1 MVVPPL
7 HRDYGRSMERE
18 HKDSVAS
25 GSRPLSGRPRIAV
38 VGSGA
43 VGAYYGGRLAQH
55 GHDVHFLVR
64 GDFEAVKANGWTIR
78 SCDGDFVL
86 PPGALNLYDSAETM
100 PCVDLVLVTLK
111 TTSNEAFGPLIGP
124 LLGEGT
130 CILTIQ
136 NGLGNE
142 DRLAQLFGAERILG
156 GMAFVCINRI
166 APGVIHHIEHGLIRL
181 GEFAARGAAAAGSAR
196 AEAIAA
202 LFRGAGIR
210 CQAIDDLRRG
220 RWEKLVWNV
229 PFNGLGAV
237 LDWTT
242 DRLIAT
248 ERGRALVEGLMREV
262 IVAARADGA
271 DLAAAESAEQAGAA
285 RGQSTGSTGSTSSPQ
300 ASSPQASSLQVNGA
314 EGPVSA
320 IISRQIE
327 HTQTMGAYMTS
338 MQIDRREGR
347 PLEVES
353 ILGEPLRRAREARVE
368 TPILYALYELASLV
382 GSVAKSGNAC
392 PSVAISGH

>member
-1 MVVPPL
+1 MDRELNDSTPGSHPL
-7 HRDYGRSMERE
+7 PD
-18 HKDSVAS
+18 
-25 GSRPLSGRPRIAV
+25 RPRIAV

-64 GDFEAVKANGWTIR
+64 GDFQAVKANGWTIR
-78 SCDGDFVL
+78 SCDGDFAL
-86 PPGALNLYDSAETM
+86 SPGSLNVYDRPEMM
-100 PCVDLVLVTLK
+100 PHADLVLVTLK
-111 TTSNEAFGPLIGP
+111 TTSNEAFGRLIGP

-142 DRLAQLFGAERILG
+142 DRLAQLFGAQRVLG

-166 APGVIHHIEHGLIRL
+166 APGVIHHIEHGLVRL
-181 GEFAARGAAAAGSAR
+181 GEFAARGAAAGGRSTR
-196 AEAIAA
+196 AESIAA
-202 LFRGAGIR
+202 LFGDAGIR

-248 ERGRALVEGLMREV
+248 EQGRALVQGLMREV
-262 IVAARADGA
+262 IAAARADGA
-271 DLAAAESAEQAGAA
+271 DLAAEDGPAPSADPADAAQLNAEDRIA
-285 RGQSTGSTGSTSSPQ
+285 
-300 ASSPQASSLQVNGA
+300 
-314 EGPVSA
+314 A

-327 HTQTMGAYMTS
+327 HTLTMGAYMTS

-368 TPILYALYELASLV
+368 TPLLYALYEMASLMAL
-382 GSVAKSGNAC
+382 GSVSKLIGAAAGRK
-392 PSVAISGH
+392 

>member
-1 MVVPPL
+1 MDRQL
-7 HRDYGRSMERE
+7 NHAATRG
-18 HKDSVAS
+18 
-25 GSRPLSGRPRIAV
+25 RPLPERPRIAI

-64 GDFEAVKANGWTIR
+64 GDFPTVKANGWTVH

-86 PPGALNLYDSAETM
+86 PPGSLKVYDRPETM
-100 PCVDLVLVTLK
+100 PRVDLVLVTLK
-111 TTSNEAFGPLIGP
+111 TTSNDAFPRLIGP
-124 LLGEGT
+124 LLGEST

-142 DRLAQLFGAERILG
+142 DRLAQIFGAERILG

-166 APGVIHHIEHGLIRL
+166 APGVIHHIEHGLVRL
-181 GEFAARGAAAAGSAR
+181 GEFAARGAAAGSAR
-196 AEAIAA
+196 AESIAA
-202 LFRGAGIR
+202 LFRGAAIR
-210 CQAIDDLRRG
+210 CEAIDDLRRG

-248 ERGRALVEGLMREV
+248 EKGRALVEGIMREV
-262 IVAARADGA
+262 IAAARADGA
-271 DLAAAESAEQAGAA
+271 DLAADDPARESANYAGA
-285 RGQSTGSTGSTSSPQ
+285 PQ
-300 ASSPQASSLQVNGA
+300 VPGIESRI
-314 EGPVSA
+314 SA

-327 HTQTMGAYMTS
+327 HTLTMGAYMTS

-353 ILGEPLRRAREARVE
+353 ILGEPLRRARNAQVE
-368 TPILYALYELASLV
+368 TPILYALYEMAGLV
-382 GSVAKSGNAC
+382 GSVGKPVSAT
-392 PSVAISGH
+392 HL